1 MRCESGSA
9 EGWLCECARR
19 ARGGGVSSVRG
30 MIDATELQYAPGWRH
45 LGGKLKIWEQN
56 HPPRHSNIQK
66 PFFYLYRTRIPVS
79 DNWIWNLISVSRSEP
94 VGTKLF
100 IALKKTVSLLT
111 EYLTS
116 LFQYYYLNPVQIYI
130 RPWQPWTN
138 TYLNLLRDLKFGLLS

>member
-1 MRCESGSA
+1 MWKWKRGRVAVRVCGADAGRGSQQREGDDRCDGTAIRTGLKTSWRETKNMRA
-9 EGWLCECARR
+9 E
-19 ARGGGVSSVRG
+19 
-30 MIDATELQYAPGWRH
+30 
-45 LGGKLKIWEQN
+45 

-100 IALKKTVSLLT
+100 IAFKETVSLLT

-116 LFQYYYLNPVQIYI
+116 LFQYYYLNPVRIYI
-130 RPWQPWTN
+130 RPWQPCA
-138 TYLNLLRDLKFGLLS
+138 KP